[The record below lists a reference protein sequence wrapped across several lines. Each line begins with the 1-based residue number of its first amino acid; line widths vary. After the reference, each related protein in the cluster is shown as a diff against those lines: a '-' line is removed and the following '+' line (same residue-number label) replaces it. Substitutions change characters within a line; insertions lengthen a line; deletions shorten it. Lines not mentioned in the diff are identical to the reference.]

1 MEEDSR
7 EILSPLLEKPLIQ
20 KQFENLDK
28 VVEEAQKRVDYTV
41 AHDSDVLKAIQT
53 VERFLRK
60 RHRVCYGG
68 QAINALLPKQRQF
81 YDQNYTVPDYDF
93 FSPTVDSDSD
103 DLISALEKE
112 GFTDVTKRGGV
123 HEGTM
128 KIYVNYIAVAD
139 ISEMH
144 PELFRIIQRRAKV
157 INGIYYCDPDFLRM
171 LMYLELSRPRGEVS
185 RWKKVYERL
194 VLLNESFPSSPC
206 HEEIETVS
214 IPLEDRALILD
225 YCVKH
230 KRVVVAPEFIELY
243 ENQQGKKHFET
254 LVKRGGPLLFF
265 SHQASVDADDI
276 KDMLSKEMGPI
287 KISKHTALTDQL
299 FSYYSI
305 KRVRG
310 SIPIALIFQED
321 ACHSYTVL
329 RLDEGAEL
337 RLATPDLYLHL
348 YYSLLIFGKK
358 EKAFFQIPIECLINK
373 LYSVLKVARNKPS
386 AFLPA
391 FGLRCSGRQK
401 GISTLLRERAER
413 AEAAKNKGKPG
424 NKGAKTRKIRKGL
437 LQDRSS

>member
-7 EILSPLLEKPLIQ
+7 EILSPLLQKPLIQ
-20 KQFENLDK
+20 KQFEYLEK

-41 AHDSDVLKAIQT
+41 AHDSDLLKAISV

-81 YDQNYTVPDYDF
+81 YDQNLTVPDYDF
-93 FSPTVDSDSD
+93 FSPAVNADVDE
-103 DLISALEKE
+103 LIETLEKE
-112 GFTDVTKRGGV
+112 GFTDVSKRGGV

-144 PELFRIIQRRAKV
+144 PQLFRIIQRRAKV

-185 RWKKVYERL
+185 RWKKVFERL
-194 VLLNESFPSSPC
+194 VLLNDSFPSTPC
-206 HEEIETVS
+206 EEEIQTES
-214 IPLEDRALILD
+214 IPKEDRNLILD
-225 YCVKH
+225 FCVKH

-243 ENQQGKKHFET
+243 EKQQGKKHFET

-276 KDMLSKEMGPI
+276 KDMLDKELGPI
-287 KISKHTALTDQL
+287 KIQKHVALTDQL
-299 FSYYSI
+299 FSYYAI
-305 KRVRG
+305 KRVRD
-310 SIPIALIFQED
+310 SVPIALIFQED

-358 EKAFFQIPIECLINK
+358 EKAFFQTPIECLINK
-373 LYSVLKVARNKPS
+373 LYSVLKVARVRPTS
-386 AFLPA
+386 FLPA

-413 AEAAKNKGKPG
+413 AEVSKNKVKS
-424 NKGAKTRKIRKGL
+424 ASKTRKIRKGL
-437 LQDRSS
+437 LQNQS

>member
-20 KQFENLDK
+20 KQFEYLEK

-41 AHDSDVLKAIQT
+41 AHDSDLLKAISV

-81 YDQNYTVPDYDF
+81 YDQNLTVPDYDF
-93 FSPTVDSDSD
+93 FSPSVDADVD
-103 DLISALEKE
+103 ELIATLEKE
-112 GFTDVTKRGGV
+112 GFTDVSKRGGV

-144 PELFRIIQRRAKV
+144 PQLFRIIQKRAKV

-194 VLLNESFPSSPC
+194 ILLNESFPSSPC
-206 HEEIETVS
+206 EEEIITES
-214 IPLEDRALILD
+214 IPREDRAIVLD
-225 YCVKH
+225 FCVKH

-243 ENQQGKKHFET
+243 EKQQGKKHFET
-254 LVKRGGPLLFF
+254 LVKRGGPVLFF

-276 KDMLSKEMGPI
+276 KDMLSKDLGPI
-287 KISKHTALTDQL
+287 KIHKHAALTDQL
-299 FSYYSI
+299 FSYYAV
-305 KRVRG
+305 KRVRD
-310 SIPIALIFQED
+310 SMPIALIFQED

-329 RLDEGAEL
+329 RLDEGSEI

-348 YYSLLIFGKK
+348 YYSLLLFGKK
-358 EKAFFQIPIECLINK
+358 EKAFFQTPIECLINK
-373 LYSVLKVARNKPS
+373 LYTVLKIARTKPTS
-386 AFLPA
+386 FLPA

-401 GISTLLRERAER
+401 GISTLLRERVER
-413 AEAAKNKGKPG
+413 AEVAKNKAKT
-424 NKGAKTRKIRKGL
+424 NSKTRKIRKGL
-437 LQDRSS
+437 LQDQSS